1 MSFLANVYDMTVDLD
16 EADLPLRLLDD
27 FSVSIGG
34 QYTSLDN
41 LGSPG
46 FHGMTACGSLVAQ
59 PSLRDR
65 SANSGVFKV
74 QDFMHSIF
82 SETYPFCS

>member
-1 MSFLANVYDMTVDLD
+1 MIVGLD
-16 EADLPLRLLDD
+16 EADLPLRLLDN

-46 FHGMTACGSLVAQ
+46 FHGLTARGCLVAQ
-59 PSLRDR
+59 PSQGDR
-65 SANSGVFKV
+65 SANGGVFKA
-74 QDFMHSIF
+74 QAEMYSML
-82 SETYPFCS
+82 